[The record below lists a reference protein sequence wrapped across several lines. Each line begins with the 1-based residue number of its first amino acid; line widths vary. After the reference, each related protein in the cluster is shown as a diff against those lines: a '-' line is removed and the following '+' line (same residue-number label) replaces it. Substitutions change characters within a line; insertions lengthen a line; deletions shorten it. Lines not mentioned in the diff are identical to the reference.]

1 LKIIRTTQVL
11 LSLALAVTLGVAE
24 ASGQNN
30 SGKKKP
36 RQASSSSSSASKSRA
51 RRVVAN
57 SSGEPAPAT
66 TDQPTATK
74 AVEPSN
80 ESSVKPTVAAAKA
93 DEEPAETTGTEAS
106 EKPSDKSN
114 EKPGDAKPLPQP
126 AADTKGT
133 HAPNTSI
140 SLRDQIDAAP
150 SGPERIRLQL
160 KLVEQLVAADK
171 KTEAT
176 TELHAITNA
185 DVFDPQGF
193 YNAGNALARLGDFD
207 EAINSYR
214 KAIGQRKGKYS
225 RALNNLGVVLLR
237 EGRWDEADD
246 ALLSALKLESF
257 HYAEASYNLGRLYSA
272 RGESDLAIREWRRAL
287 TIDPEH
293 SAAAQ
298 ALSQAGSEAG
308 IVVRPE
314 ASAKGP
320 SLTKN
325 INSVPEHSAKDTVVS
340 GGSGNSPAPPARS
353 PAVAKVLAV
362 DAVSYDFLQRARN
375 LSEHGKLQ
383 EAVENYQRVI
393 SRSRG
398 YFPPANLELSHVL
411 LRLKRNDEALA
422 NLLQVANRDGA
433 RYPIS
438 YYHLARLY
446 ELKGDLILAE
456 ESFARAAMAYKT
468 KNNSFLL
475 DLSRVRERRGDFKG
489 ALAAM
494 EEYVA
499 AMEQQGL
506 KPSWSDESLS
516 VLRQK
521 ASAEPK

>member
-1 LKIIRTTQVL
+1 M
-11 LSLALAVTLGVAE
+11 TLGVAE

-114 EKPGDAKPLPQP
+114 EKPGDAKPLPVP
-126 AADTKGT
+126 AADTKAT
-133 HAPNTSI
+133 NALDAFML
-140 SLRDQIDAAP
+140 LREQVDATP

-160 KLVEQLVAADK
+160 KLVEQLVAAGK
-171 KTEAT
+171 KKEAT
-176 TELHAITNA
+176 TELRAITNA

-193 YNAGNALARLGDFD
+193 YNAGNALARLGDTD
-207 EAINSYR
+207 EAINAYR
-214 KAIGQRKGKYS
+214 KAIDQRKGKYS

-237 EGRWDEADD
+237 EGRWDEAHD

-325 INSVPEHSAKDTVVS
+325 INSVPEHSAGNTVVS
-340 GGSGNSPAPPARS
+340 GRSGNSPAPRS
-353 PAVAKVLAV
+353 PAAAKVLAV
-362 DAVSYDFLQRARN
+362 DAVSYDFLQRARS
-375 LSEHGKLQ
+375 LGEHGKLQ

-398 YFPPANLELSHVL
+398 YFPPANLELSYVL
-411 LRLKRNDEALA
+411 LRLKRNDEAFA

-456 ESFARAAMAYKT
+456 ESFARSAVAYKT
-468 KNNSFLL
+468 KNNSILL

>member
-1 LKIIRTTQVL
+1 MITTTPIL
-11 LSLALAVTLGVAE
+11 LSLALAVTLGVAG
-24 ASGQNN
+24 ASGQND
-30 SGKKKP
+30 SRKKKP
-36 RQASSSSSSASKSRA
+36 RQASSSSPAASKSRA

-57 SSGEPAPAT
+57 SSGEPAPST
-66 TDQPTATK
+66 TDQSTAPK

-93 DEEPAETTGTEAS
+93 GEEPPETTGSKTTEKS
-106 EKPSDKSN
+106 GDKPS
-114 EKPGDAKPLPQP
+114 EKPGDAKPVPQP

-133 HAPNTSI
+133 HPSNTFI
-140 SLRDQIDAAP
+140 SLRDQIDATP

-160 KLVEQLVAADK
+160 KLAEQLVAADK
-171 KTEAT
+171 KKEAT

-185 DVFDPQGF
+185 DVFDPQGL
-193 YNAGNALARLGDFD
+193 YNAGNALARLGDSD
-207 EAINSYR
+207 EAINAFR
-214 KAIGQRKGKYS
+214 KAIEQRKGRYS
-225 RALNNLGVVLLR
+225 WALNNLGVVMLR
-237 EGRWDEADD
+237 VGRWDEAHD
-246 ALLSALKLESF
+246 AFLSALKLESF

-272 RGESDLAIREWRRAL
+272 RGERDLAIREWRRTL
-287 TIDPEH
+287 RIDPEH
-293 SAAAQ
+293 NAATSA
-298 ALSQAGSEAG
+298 LAGGEAG
-308 IVVRPE
+308 IVVRTESP
-314 ASAKGP
+314 AKAP
-320 SLTKN
+320 SPTKT
-325 INSVPEHSAKDTVVS
+325 VKGEPEHPTGDTAVA
-340 GGSGNSPAPPARS
+340 GNTEGLRGARS
-353 PAVAKVLAV
+353 SKAPRVLAL

-383 EAVENYQRVI
+383 EAAENYERVI
-393 SRSRG
+393 SRSHG
-398 YFPPANLELSHVL
+398 YFPPANLELSYVL
-411 LRLKRNDEALA
+411 LTLKRDDEALA

-433 RYPIS
+433 DYPIS

-456 ESFARAAMAYKT
+456 ESFARVAMAYKT

-499 AMEQQGL
+499 AMERQGL

-521 ASAEPK
+521 ATGVKVQPK